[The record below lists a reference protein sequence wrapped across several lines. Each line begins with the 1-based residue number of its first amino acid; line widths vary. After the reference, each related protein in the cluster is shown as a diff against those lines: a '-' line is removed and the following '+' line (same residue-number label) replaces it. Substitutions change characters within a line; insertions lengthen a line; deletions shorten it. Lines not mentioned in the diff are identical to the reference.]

1 MIFREELFTQL
12 IAKLTGANIAT
23 EAVFKA
29 NQVANSIK
37 NRIN

>member
-1 MIFREELFTQL
+1 MIFKEELFSKL

-37 NRIN
+37 NKMN